1 MPVAVS
7 VLREDQIN
15 SAFAANIEGLQAL
28 VPSVSFRKGN
38 TTRNS
43 AITIRGVGT
52 ISFSVAAEPS
62 VSTVVDGVVLG
73 RGPPSVTGTVTCPD
87 NKTRIRVY
95 LRKLRYRGSS
105 LGQGYWGLR
114 RTTVTCMLVVV
125 GEVD

>member
-1 MPVAVS
+1 MNRQLNSTVMVHYSYLVQILDVLVAVC
-7 VLREDQIN
+7 Q
-15 SAFAANIEGLQAL
+15 
-28 VPSVSFRKGN
+28 
-38 TTRNS
+38 
-43 AITIRGVGT
+43 VGG
-52 ISFSVAAEPS
+52 
-62 VSTVVDGVVLG
+62 VVDGVVLG